1 MTKNIEFKNQ
11 IFSKK
16 ELKQVIYQA
25 FTDYGFKSASTLAD
39 DMKDLGFHYAT
50 CAGISL
56 SVEDLKVPPTKYQ
69 LLKKAQNELLNS
81 ENRYDRGEI
90 TTVERFQRI
99 IDTWNTT
106 SESLKNDLVN
116 YFYETDP
123 TNPIYLMAF
132 SGARGN
138 LSQVRQLVGMRG
150 LMSDPNG
157 QIIDIPIIHNF
168 REGLTLTDY
177 IMSSY
182 GARKGVVDTALRTA
196 DSGYLTRR
204 LIDVAQDVI
213 IREYDCFTN
222 KSIKVFRNKGD
233 DKFTK
238 RVIGRTA
245 VKDIIENRT
254 GKILVK
260 EGSQITKENLKELN
274 NTKATFLK
282 IRSPLTCKSTRSVCQ
297 KCYGWN
303 LAYGKLVELGEA
315 VGIIAAQSIGEPG
328 TQLTMRTFHTGG
340 IFTADPSR
348 QICANES
355 GLLIVDESTPTRPS
369 RTIYGTDVNIVERDT
384 QITIQNY
391 FNKKVE
397 IKLPFGSSLLA
408 KETCFI
414 KKGQLIAELPLK
426 NQKTAQAR
434 KEIVSPFNG
443 EIFLTQKTNE
453 LWVLKGDVYDL
464 PTDSLNNNFKHLSS
478 LSLGD
483 SITRFKIKN
492 KNEGILYIDRNK
504 TVKSFKIINCLN
516 ILNYEVKKIKKTSE
530 LTLKINNNLNY
541 KLKKL
546 ENKVSNE
553 PQTFAKRST
562 NKYKT
567 KVGGDIYLSGGEFF
581 KKDPETG
588 KDVITKNGKI
598 LFVPEET
605 HYLNKNKNH
614 VYVYGETLVESPRTQ
629 LMKGVLSKTAGLL
642 ESINPQQIVEELT
655 IKPGKFIDLSNV
667 KEEEL
672 LKLHVLNNTLLFAGE
687 KILGNEVVE
696 HLSLVYLNLEDK
708 IPYIL
713 LRPIQEFNIPKPN
726 LVNINKKLNESSFN
740 PNLKIEAIRTINN
753 WSFEELTSNNGLT
766 LIEDTL
772 QIKNTNSSNSDL
784 GLIQFKL
791 IPSQNK
797 EQKHNL
803 CLTTTENLNVHNL
816 IDNNIKNERI
826 KITIQSQNFN
836 FIESNTILGWISIV
850 PKKKTEIKGLN
861 WKENSEKKVL
871 VINKEDYKAYY
882 FEKLNKNIKNCEV
895 IKFND
900 KLNNSLKSN
909 TSGKVVKNSAFNLT
923 LHKGKPFYL
932 TKGTAL
938 YKKIGDLIKKE
949 EPFGVIKFDQIIT
962 GDIVQ
967 GLPKVEEILEARK
980 PHNTAFLSPMPGVI
994 SNIYEVK
1001 SNITNEIKITIRAN
1015 NLLTKNGKFEY
1026 IGKEKNYK
1034 AKKEIL
1040 VSKYD
1045 FVSVGQPLTS
1055 GSVNPHTLLKT
1066 YYNYFKEIKCDSDAA
1081 WYSFKSVQ
1089 TLLIQKVQQVYN
1101 SQGVDI
1107 DNKHLEIITSRITA
1121 KVKITDGGST
1131 EFLPDEILDIKQVEY
1146 INKILSTTNHNPI
1159 TYEPILL
1166 GITRAALLTESF
1178 VSAASFQETT
1188 KTLTRAAIEGKVD
1201 WLRGLKENVI
1211 IGRLIPAGTG
1221 FINNYESKKLL
1232 EIVKN

>member
-69 LLKKAQNELLNS
+69 LLQKAQNELLNS
-81 ENRYDRGEI
+81 DNRYDRGEI

-123 TNPIYLMAF
+123 SNPIYLMAF

-213 IREYDCFTN
+213 IREYDCFTD
-222 KSIKVFRNKGD
+222 KSIKVFRDKDNS
-233 DKFTK
+233 KFTE

-245 VKDIIENRT
+245 AKNIIESET
-254 GKILVK
+254 GEILVE
-260 EGSQITKENLKELN
+260 EGSQITKEDLKVLN
-274 NTKATFLK
+274 NATLAFLK

-355 GLLIVDESTPTRPS
+355 GLLIVDPATPTRPS
-369 RTIYGTDVNIVERDT
+369 RTIYGTDVNVVERDT

-391 FNKKVE
+391 FNKKIE
-397 IKLPFGSSLLA
+397 IKLPASSSLLA
-408 KETCFI
+408 KQTCFI

-426 NQKTAQAR
+426 NQKTTQAR
-434 KEIVSPFNG
+434 KEIISPFNG

-464 PTDSLNNNFKHLSS
+464 PSDSLKNNFGDLNS
-478 LSLGD
+478 LSLSD

-492 KNEGILYIDRNK
+492 KTEGILYIDKNK
-504 TVKSFKIINCLN
+504 TEKSFKIINCLN
-516 ILNYEVKKIKKTSE
+516 ILDYEIKKIKQTSE
-530 LTLKINNNLNY
+530 LTLKIADNLNY
-541 KLKKL
+541 RLKNL
-546 ENKVSNE
+546 ENNISNK
-553 PQTFAKRST
+553 PQIFAKRLT
-562 NKYKT
+562 NKYTT
-567 KVGGDIYLSGGEFF
+567 KVGGDIYLGNNEFF
-581 KKDPETG
+581 TKNPETN
-588 KDVITKNGKI
+588 KDIVIKNGKI

-614 VYVYGETLVESPRTQ
+614 VYVYGQILVDSPRTQ

-655 IKPGKFIDLSNV
+655 IKPGKFIDLS
-667 KEEEL
+667 KLKDDEL
-672 LKLHVLNNTLLFAGE
+672 LKLNTLNNTLLFPGE
-687 KILGNEVVE
+687 KILENEVIE
-696 HLSLVYLNLEDK
+696 YLSLAYLKLDDR
-708 IPYIL
+708 IPYLL
-713 LRPIQEFNIPKPN
+713 LRPVQEFNIPKPN
-726 LVNINKKLNESSFN
+726 LIDINKKLNEGSFN
-740 PNLKIEAIRTINN
+740 PDLKIEASTSLNN
-753 WSFEELTSNNGLT
+753 LNFDEMTSNNGLS

-772 QIKNTNSSNSDL
+772 EIKKINNDKHKL
-784 GLIQFKL
+784 GLVEFKVL
-791 IPSQNK
+791 PSQNK
-797 EQKHNL
+797 ETKHNL
-803 CLTTTENLNVHNL
+803 CLTTTETLNVRSL

-826 KITIQSQNFN
+826 KVTIQSQNFN
-836 FIESNTILGWISIV
+836 FIESNTVLGWISIV
-850 PKKKTEIKGLN
+850 PKKQTEIKGLS
-861 WKENSEKKVL
+861 WKENPEKKVL
-871 VINKEDYKAYY
+871 VINKEDYKTYY
-882 FEKLNKNIKNCEV
+882 FEKLNQESQNCEV

-900 KLNNSLKSN
+900 KLNESLKSN
-909 TSGKVVKNSAFNLT
+909 ISGKIIKNSPFNLT

-1001 SNITNEIKITIRAN
+1001 SNLTNEIKITIRAN

-1026 IGKEKNYK
+1026 IGKEKNHK
-1034 AKKEIL
+1034 GKRDIL

-1131 EFLPDEILDIKQVEY
+1131 EFLPDEILDIKQVDY
-1146 INKILSTTNHNPI
+1146 INKILSRTKHSPI

-1221 FINNYESKKLL
+1221 FVNNYENKKLL
-1232 EIVKN
+1232 EVVKN